1 MMLKKFILITYLI
14 GAVFAKDIQKVI
26 LITGTAHG
34 IGKSTAQYL
43 ISKGHI
49 VYGGDILIEENL
61 YLNDIGGVALEMDVT
76 NQEHVD
82 NAINQIIQEQGRID
96 VLVNNAGIAVGSA
109 IEDDSM
115 EDAHYQFEVNLFG
128 LGRTVKAVLPHMR
141 NQKSGTI
148 INISSVLG
156 KAYNPLYG
164 WYVSSK
170 HAVEGW
176 SDVLRLEVE
185 QFGVDVIIV
194 EPGLIKT
201 NIGNYSARYFEK
213 YSKNSEYGNFYN
225 SPDDS
230 SDNKFDDYSDP
241 IVIAKVIDKAIN
253 AKNPKTRYSAG
264 AYSWILLTM
273 RSILPDKWFD
283 RLILNVTG

>member
-1 MMLKKFILITYLI
+1 MFKKIILSIVLFGT
-14 GAVFAKDIQKVI
+14 VFASDRQKVV

-43 ISKGHI
+43 IDKGHI
-49 VYGGDILIEENL
+49 VYGGDILVEENL

-76 NQEHVD
+76 KQDHVE
-82 NAINQIIQEQGRID
+82 NAINQIIAEQGRID

-109 IEDDSM
+109 IEDVSM
-115 EDAHYQFEVNLFG
+115 EDALYQFEVNLFG
-128 LGRTVKAVLPHMR
+128 IGRTVKATLPHMR
-141 NQKSGTI
+141 AQGSGTI

-170 HAVEGW
+170 HALEGW

-185 QFGVDVIIV
+185 QFGVDVVII
-194 EPGLIKT
+194 EPGMIKT
-201 NIGNYSARYFEK
+201 NIGNASAKYFEK
-213 YSKNSEYGNFYN
+213 YSKNSEYENFYG
-225 SPDDS
+225 SPDDTEENS
-230 SDNKFDDYSDP
+230 FNDYSDP
-241 IVIAKVIDKAIN
+241 IVIAKVIEKAIS

-283 RLILNVTG
+283 KLIVRVTG

>member
-1 MMLKKFILITYLI
+1 MFKKFILSIILF
-14 GAVFAKDIQKVI
+14 GAVFANDIKKVI

-43 ISKGHI
+43 IDKGHI
-49 VYGGDILIEENL
+49 VYGGDILVEENL

-76 NQEHVD
+76 KQDHVD
-82 NAINQIIQEQGRID
+82 SAINQIIAEQGRID

-109 IEDDSM
+109 IEDVSM
-115 EDAHYQFEVNLFG
+115 EDALYQFEVNLFG
-128 LGRTVKAVLPHMR
+128 IGRTVKAALPYMR
-141 NQKSGTI
+141 AQGSGTI

-170 HAVEGW
+170 HALEGW

-185 QFGVDVIIV
+185 QFGIDVVIV
-194 EPGLIKT
+194 EPGMIKT
-201 NIGNYSARYFEK
+201 NIGNYSAQYFEK
-213 YSKNSEYGNFYN
+213 YSKNSAYANFYG
-225 SPDDS
+225 SPDDKEENS
-230 SDNKFDDYSDP
+230 FDNYSDP
-241 IVIAKVIDKAIN
+241 IVIAKVIDKAID
-253 AKNPKTRYSAG
+253 ARNPKTRYSAG

-273 RSILPDKWFD
+273 RGILPDKWFD
-283 RLILNVTG
+283 KLIVKVTG

>member
-1 MMLKKFILITYLI
+1 MFKKIILSIILF
-14 GAVFAKDIQKVI
+14 GAVFASDKQKVV

-43 ISKGHI
+43 IDKGHI
-49 VYGGDILIEENL
+49 VYGGDILVEENL

-76 NQEHVD
+76 KQDHVE
-82 NAINQIIQEQGRID
+82 NAINQIIAEQGRID
-96 VLVNNAGIAVGSA
+96 VLVNNAGIAVASA
-109 IEDDSM
+109 IEDVSM
-115 EDAHYQFEVNLFG
+115 EDALYQFEVNLFG
-128 LGRTVKAVLPHMR
+128 IGRTVKATLPHMR
-141 NQKSGTI
+141 AQGSGTI

-170 HAVEGW
+170 HALEGW

-185 QFGVDVIIV
+185 QFGIDVVII
-194 EPGLIKT
+194 EPGMIRT
-201 NIGNYSARYFEK
+201 NIGNASAKYFEK
-213 YSKNSEYGNFYN
+213 YSKNSEYENFYS
-225 SPDDS
+225 SPDDTEENS
-230 SDNKFDDYSDP
+230 FNDYSDP
-241 IVIAKVIDKAIN
+241 IVIAKVIDKAIS

-283 RLILNVTG
+283 KLIVRVTG

>member
-1 MMLKKFILITYLI
+1 MLKKILLSVLLI
-14 GAVFAKDIQKVI
+14 GTVFAADSQKVI

-34 IGKSTAQYL
+34 IGKSTAKYL
-43 ISKGHI
+43 IDEGHI

-61 YLNDIGGVALEMDVT
+61 YLNEIGGVALEMDVT
-76 NQEHVD
+76 KQNHVD
-82 NAINQIIQEQGRID
+82 RAINQIIAEQGRID

-109 IEDDSM
+109 IEDVSM
-115 EDAHYQFEVNLFG
+115 EDALYQFEVNLFG
-128 LGRTVKAVLPHMR
+128 IGRTVKAALPHMR
-141 NQKSGTI
+141 SQGSGTI

-170 HAVEGW
+170 HALEGW

-185 QFGVDVIIV
+185 QFGVDVIII
-194 EPGLIKT
+194 EPGMIKT
-201 NIGNYSARYFEK
+201 NIGNYSAQYFEK
-213 YSKNSEYGNFYN
+213 YSKKSVYANFYG
-225 SPDDS
+225 SPDDKEENS
-230 SDNKFDDYSDP
+230 FDNFSDP
-241 IVIAKVIDKAIN
+241 IVIAKVINKAID

-283 RLILNVTG
+283 KLIVKVTG

>member
-1 MMLKKFILITYLI
+1 MFKKIIISIFLF
-14 GAVFAKDIQKVI
+14 GAIVANDKQKVI

-34 IGKSTAQYL
+34 IGKATAEYL
-43 ISKGHI
+43 IDKGHI
-49 VYGGDILIEENL
+49 VYGGDILVQENL

-76 NQEHVD
+76 KQEDVD
-82 NAINQIIQEQGRID
+82 NAINQVIAEQGRID

-109 IEDDSM
+109 IEDVSM
-115 EDAHYQFEVNLFG
+115 EDAMYQFEVNLFG
-128 LGRTVKAVLPHMR
+128 IGRTVKATLPHMR
-141 NQKSGTI
+141 AQGSGTI

-170 HAVEGW
+170 HALEGW

-185 QFGVDVIIV
+185 QFGIDVVII
-194 EPGLIKT
+194 EPGMIKT

-213 YSKNSEYGNFYN
+213 YSKNSEYENFYG
-225 SPDDS
+225 SPDDKEE
-230 SDNKFDDYSDP
+230 NTFDSYSDP
-241 IVIAKVIDKAIN
+241 IVIAKVIDKAIS

-283 RLILNVTG
+283 KLIVKITG

>member
-1 MMLKKFILITYLI
+1 MFKKIIISMFLF
-14 GAVFAKDIQKVI
+14 GAIVANDKQKVI

-34 IGKSTAQYL
+34 IGKSTAEYL
-43 ISKGHI
+43 IDKGHI
-49 VYGGDILIEENL
+49 VYGGDILVEENL
-61 YLNDIGGVALEMDVT
+61 YLNDIGGVALKMDVT
-76 NQEHVD
+76 KQEDVD
-82 NAINQIIQEQGRID
+82 NAINQVIAEQGRID

-109 IEDDSM
+109 IEDVSM
-115 EDAHYQFEVNLFG
+115 EDAMYQFEVNLFG
-128 LGRTVKAVLPHMR
+128 IGRTVKATLPHMR
-141 NQKSGTI
+141 SQGSGTI

-170 HAVEGW
+170 HALEGW

-185 QFGVDVIIV
+185 QFGIDVVIV
-194 EPGLIKT
+194 EPGMIKT

-213 YSKNSEYGNFYN
+213 YSKNSEYENFYG
-225 SPDDS
+225 SPDDKEE
-230 SDNKFDDYSDP
+230 NTFDSYSDP
-241 IVIAKVIDKAIN
+241 IVIAKVIDKAIS

-283 RLILNVTG
+283 KLIVKITG

>member
-1 MMLKKFILITYLI
+1 MLKKILLSVLFIGT
-14 GAVFAKDIQKVI
+14 VFAVDSQKVI

-34 IGKSTAQYL
+34 IGKSTAKYL
-43 ISKGHI
+43 IDEGHI

-61 YLNDIGGVALEMDVT
+61 YLNEIGGVALEMDVT
-76 NQEHVD
+76 KQDHVD
-82 NAINQIIQEQGRID
+82 RAINQIIAEQGRID

-109 IEDDSM
+109 IEDVSM
-115 EDAHYQFEVNLFG
+115 EDALYQFEVNLFG
-128 LGRTVKAVLPHMR
+128 IGRTVKAALPHMR
-141 NQKSGTI
+141 SQGSGTI

-170 HAVEGW
+170 HALEGW

-185 QFGVDVIIV
+185 QFGVDVIII
-194 EPGLIKT
+194 EPGMIKT
-201 NIGNYSARYFEK
+201 NIGNYSAQYFEK
-213 YSKNSEYGNFYN
+213 YSKNSVYANFYG
-225 SPDDS
+225 SPDDKEENS
-230 SDNKFDDYSDP
+230 FDNFSDP
-241 IVIAKVIDKAIN
+241 IVIAKVINKAID

-283 RLILNVTG
+283 KLIVKVTG

>member
-1 MMLKKFILITYLI
+1 MFKKFILSIILF
-14 GAVFAKDIQKVI
+14 GAVLANDVKKVI

-43 ISKGHI
+43 IDKGHI
-49 VYGGDILIEENL
+49 VYGGDILVEENL
-61 YLNDIGGVALEMDVT
+61 YINEIGGVALEMDVT
-76 NQEHVD
+76 KQDHVD
-82 NAINQIIQEQGRID
+82 NAINQIIAEQGRID

-109 IEDDSM
+109 IEDVSM
-115 EDAHYQFEVNLFG
+115 EDALYQFEVNLFG
-128 LGRTVKAVLPHMR
+128 IGRTVKAALPHMR
-141 NQKSGTI
+141 AQGSGTI

-170 HAVEGW
+170 HALEGW
-176 SDVLRLEVE
+176 SDVLRLEVD
-185 QFGVDVIIV
+185 QFGIDVVIV
-194 EPGLIKT
+194 EPGMIKT
-201 NIGNYSARYFEK
+201 NIGNYSAQYFEK
-213 YSKNSEYGNFYN
+213 YSKNSSYANFYG
-225 SPDDS
+225 SPDDKKENS
-230 SDNKFDDYSDP
+230 FDNYSDP
-241 IVIAKVIDKAIN
+241 IVIAKVINKVID

-283 RLILNVTG
+283 KLIVKVTG

>member
-1 MMLKKFILITYLI
+1 MFKKFILSLI
-14 GAVFAKDIQKVI
+14 LFGAVFASDKQKVI

-34 IGKSTAQYL
+34 IGKSTAKYL
-43 ISKGHI
+43 IDEGHI
-49 VYGGDILIEENL
+49 VYGGDILVDENL
-61 YLNDIGGVALEMDVT
+61 YLNEIGGVALEMDVT
-76 NQEHVD
+76 KQDHVD
-82 NAINQIIQEQGRID
+82 GAINQIIAEQGRID

-109 IEDDSM
+109 IEDVSM
-115 EDAHYQFEVNLFG
+115 EDALYQFEVNLFG
-128 LGRTVKAVLPHMR
+128 IGRTVKAALPHMR
-141 NQKSGTI
+141 SQGSGTI

-170 HAVEGW
+170 HALEGW

-185 QFGVDVIIV
+185 QFGVDVIII
-194 EPGLIKT
+194 EPGMIKT
-201 NIGNYSARYFEK
+201 NIGNYSAQYFEK
-213 YSKNSEYGNFYN
+213 YSKNSAYANFYG
-225 SPDDS
+225 SPDDKEENS
-230 SDNKFDDYSDP
+230 FDNFSDP
-241 IVIAKVIDKAIN
+241 IVIAKVINKAID

-283 RLILNVTG
+283 RLIVKVTG

>member
-1 MMLKKFILITYLI
+1 MLKKFIISILLVGT
-14 GAVFAKDIQKVI
+14 VFATDKQKVV

-43 ISKGHI
+43 IEKGHI

-61 YLNDIGGVALEMDVT
+61 YLNDIGGVALVMDVT
-76 NQEHVD
+76 KQDHVD
-82 NAINQIIQEQGRID
+82 NAINQVIAEQGRID

-109 IEDDSM
+109 IEDVSM
-115 EDAHYQFEVNLFG
+115 EDALYQFEVNLFG
-128 LGRTVKAVLPHMR
+128 IGRTVKATLPHMR
-141 NQKSGTI
+141 AQGSGTI

-170 HAVEGW
+170 HALEGL

-185 QFGVDVIIV
+185 QFGIDVVII

-213 YSKNSEYGNFYN
+213 YSKNSVYADFYN
-225 SPDDS
+225 SDDS
-230 SDNKFDDYSDP
+230 EDSSFDDYSDP
-241 IVIAKVIDKAIN
+241 IVIAKVINKAID

-273 RSILPDKWFD
+273 RSILPDRWFD
-283 RLILNVTG
+283 KLISNVTG

>member
-1 MMLKKFILITYLI
+1 MLKKILLSILLI
-14 GAVFAKDIQKVI
+14 GTVFAVDSQKVI

-34 IGKSTAQYL
+34 IGKSTAKYL
-43 ISKGHI
+43 IDEGHI

-61 YLNDIGGVALEMDVT
+61 YLNEIGGVALEMDVT
-76 NQEHVD
+76 KQDHVD
-82 NAINQIIQEQGRID
+82 SAINQIIAEQGRID

-109 IEDDSM
+109 IEDVSM
-115 EDAHYQFEVNLFG
+115 EDALYQFEVNLFG
-128 LGRTVKAVLPHMR
+128 IGRTVKAALPHMR
-141 NQKSGTI
+141 SQGSGTI

-170 HAVEGW
+170 HALEGW

-185 QFGVDVIIV
+185 QFGVDVIII
-194 EPGLIKT
+194 EPGMIKT
-201 NIGNYSARYFEK
+201 NIGNYSAQYFEK
-213 YSKNSEYGNFYN
+213 YSKNSVYANFYG
-225 SPDDS
+225 SPDDKEENS
-230 SDNKFDDYSDP
+230 FDNFSDP
-241 IVIAKVIDKAIN
+241 IVIAKVINKAID

-283 RLILNVTG
+283 KLIVKVTG

>member
-1 MMLKKFILITYLI
+1 MLNKILLSILFIGT
-14 GAVFAKDIQKVI
+14 VFAEENPKVI

-43 ISKGHI
+43 IDKGHI

-61 YLNDIGGVALEMDVT
+61 YLNDIGGIALEMDVT
-76 NQEHVD
+76 NQVHVE
-82 NAINQIIQEQGRID
+82 NAISRIIKDQGRID

-109 IEDDSM
+109 IEDVSM
-115 EDAHYQFEVNLFG
+115 EDALYQFEVNLFG
-128 LGRTVKAVLPHMR
+128 IGRTVKATLPHMR
-141 NQKSGTI
+141 AQGSGTI

-156 KAYNPLYG
+156 KVYNPLYG

-170 HAVEGW
+170 HALEGW

-185 QFGVDVIIV
+185 QFGIDVIIV
-194 EPGLIKT
+194 EPGMIKT
-201 NIGNYSARYFEK
+201 NIGNYSAQYFEK
-213 YSKNSEYGNFYN
+213 YSKNSAYANFYG
-225 SPDDS
+225 SPDDKEKNS
-230 SDNKFDDYSDP
+230 FDNYSDP

-283 RLILNVTG
+283 KLIVRVTG

>member
-1 MMLKKFILITYLI
+1 MLKKILLSILLI
-14 GAVFAKDIQKVI
+14 GTVFAVDSQKVI

-34 IGKSTAQYL
+34 IGKSTAKYL
-43 ISKGHI
+43 IDEGHI

-61 YLNDIGGVALEMDVT
+61 YLNEIGGVALEMDVT
-76 NQEHVD
+76 KQDHVD
-82 NAINQIIQEQGRID
+82 RAINQIIAEQGRID

-109 IEDDSM
+109 IEDVSM
-115 EDAHYQFEVNLFG
+115 EDALYQFEVNLFG
-128 LGRTVKAVLPHMR
+128 IGRTVKAALPHMR
-141 NQKSGTI
+141 SQGSGTI

-170 HAVEGW
+170 HALEGW

-185 QFGVDVIIV
+185 QFGVDVIII
-194 EPGLIKT
+194 EPGMIKT
-201 NIGNYSARYFEK
+201 NIGNYSAQYFEK
-213 YSKNSEYGNFYN
+213 YSKNSVYANFYG
-225 SPDDS
+225 SPDDKEENS
-230 SDNKFDDYSDP
+230 FDNFSDP
-241 IVIAKVIDKAIN
+241 IVIAKVINKAID
-253 AKNPKTRYSAG
+253 ARNPKTRYSAG

-283 RLILNVTG
+283 KLIVKVTG

>member
-1 MMLKKFILITYLI
+1 MFKKIILSIILF
-14 GAVFAKDIQKVI
+14 GAVFASDKQKVV

-34 IGKSTAQYL
+34 IGKSTAKYL
-43 ISKGHI
+43 IDKGHI
-49 VYGGDILIEENL
+49 VYGGDILVEENL

-76 NQEHVD
+76 KQDHVE
-82 NAINQIIQEQGRID
+82 NAINQIIAEQGRID

-109 IEDDSM
+109 IEDVSM
-115 EDAHYQFEVNLFG
+115 EDALYQFEVNLFG
-128 LGRTVKAVLPHMR
+128 IGRTVKATLPHMR
-141 NQKSGTI
+141 AQGSGTI

-170 HAVEGW
+170 HALEGW

-185 QFGVDVIIV
+185 QFGIDVVII
-194 EPGLIKT
+194 EPGMIRT
-201 NIGNYSARYFEK
+201 NIGNASAKYFEK
-213 YSKNSEYGNFYN
+213 YSKNSEYGNFYG
-225 SPDDS
+225 SPDDTEENS
-230 SDNKFDDYSDP
+230 FNDYSDP
-241 IVIAKVIDKAIN
+241 IVIAKVIDKAID
-253 AKNPKTRYSAG
+253 AENPKTRYSAG

-283 RLILNVTG
+283 KLIVKVTG

>member
-1 MMLKKFILITYLI
+1 MYKKIILSVLFFGT
-14 GAVFAKDIQKVI
+14 VFANSNPKVI

-43 ISKGHI
+43 LDKGHI
-49 VYGGDILIEENL
+49 VYGGDILVEENL

-76 NQEHVD
+76 KQDHVD
-82 NAINQIIQEQGRID
+82 NAINQIIEEQGRID

-109 IEDDSM
+109 IEDVSM
-115 EDAHYQFEVNLFG
+115 EDALYQFEVNLFG
-128 LGRTVKAVLPHMR
+128 IGRAVKAALPYMR
-141 NQKSGTI
+141 AQGSGTI

-170 HAVEGW
+170 HALEGW

-185 QFGVDVIIV
+185 QFGVDVVII

-213 YSKNSEYGNFYN
+213 YSKNSVYADFYN
-225 SPDDS
+225 SDDS
-230 SDNKFDDYSDP
+230 EGSSFDNYSDP
-241 IVIAKVIDKAIN
+241 IVIAKVINKAID

-283 RLILNVTG
+283 RLIVNVTG

>member
-1 MMLKKFILITYLI
+1 MFKKIIISMFLF
-14 GAVFAKDIQKVI
+14 GAIVANDKQKVI

-34 IGKSTAQYL
+34 IGKSTAEYL
-43 ISKGHI
+43 IDKGHI
-49 VYGGDILIEENL
+49 VYGGDILVEENL
-61 YLNDIGGVALEMDVT
+61 YLNDIGGVALKMDVT
-76 NQEHVD
+76 KQEDVD
-82 NAINQIIQEQGRID
+82 NAISQVIAEQGRID

-109 IEDDSM
+109 IEDVSM
-115 EDAHYQFEVNLFG
+115 EDAMYQFEVNLFG
-128 LGRTVKAVLPHMR
+128 IGRTVKATLPHMR
-141 NQKSGTI
+141 SQGSGTI

-170 HAVEGW
+170 HALEGW

-185 QFGVDVIIV
+185 QFGIDVVII
-194 EPGLIKT
+194 EPGMIKT

-213 YSKNSEYGNFYN
+213 YSKNSEYENFYG
-225 SPDDS
+225 SPDDKEE
-230 SDNKFDDYSDP
+230 NTFDSYSDP
-241 IVIAKVIDKAIN
+241 IVIAKVIDKAIS

-273 RSILPDKWFD
+273 RGILPDKWFD
-283 RLILNVTG
+283 NLIVKVTG

>member
-1 MMLKKFILITYLI
+1 MYKKIILTILFF
-14 GAVFAKDIQKVI
+14 GAVFANSNPKVI

-43 ISKGHI
+43 IDKGHI
-49 VYGGDILIEENL
+49 VYGGDILVQENL

-76 NQEHVD
+76 KQDHVD
-82 NAINQIIQEQGRID
+82 NAVNQIIAEQGRID

-109 IEDDSM
+109 IEDVSM
-115 EDAHYQFEVNLFG
+115 EDALYQFEVNLFG
-128 LGRTVKAVLPHMR
+128 IGRAVKATLPHMR
-141 NQKSGTI
+141 AQGSGTI

-170 HAVEGW
+170 HALEGW

-185 QFGVDVIIV
+185 QFGIDVVII

-213 YSKNSEYGNFYN
+213 YSKNSVYSNLYG

-230 SDNKFDDYSDP
+230 EENSFDDYSDP
-241 IVIAKVIDKAIN
+241 IVIAKVINKAID
-253 AKNPKTRYSAG
+253 AKKPKTRYSAG

-283 RLILNVTG
+283 SLIVKVTG

>member
-1 MMLKKFILITYLI
+1 MFKKFILSIILF
-14 GAVFAKDIQKVI
+14 GAVFGKDVKKVI

-43 ISKGHI
+43 IDKGHI
-49 VYGGDILIEENL
+49 VYGGDILVEENL
-61 YLNDIGGVALEMDVT
+61 YLNEIGGVALEMDVT
-76 NQEHVD
+76 KQDHVD
-82 NAINQIIQEQGRID
+82 SAINQIIAEQGRID

-109 IEDDSM
+109 IEDVSM
-115 EDAHYQFEVNLFG
+115 EDALYQFEVNLFG
-128 LGRTVKAVLPHMR
+128 IGRTVKAALPYMR
-141 NQKSGTI
+141 AQGSGTI

-170 HAVEGW
+170 HALEGW

-185 QFGVDVIIV
+185 QFGIDVVIV
-194 EPGLIKT
+194 EPGMIKT
-201 NIGNYSARYFEK
+201 NIGNYSAQYFEK
-213 YSKNSEYGNFYN
+213 YSKNSAYANFYD
-225 SPDDS
+225 SPDDEEENS
-230 SDNKFDDYSDP
+230 FDNYSDP
-241 IVIAKVIDKAIN
+241 IVIAKVIDKAID

-273 RSILPDKWFD
+273 RSILPDKCFD
-283 RLILNVTG
+283 KLIVKVTG

>member
-1 MMLKKFILITYLI
+1 MLKKLLLSILFLGT
-14 GAVFAKDIQKVI
+14 VFAVENKKVI

-34 IGKSTAQYL
+34 IGKSTAKYL
-43 ISKGHI
+43 IDEGHI

-61 YLNDIGGVALEMDVT
+61 YLNEIGGVALEMDVT
-76 NQEHVD
+76 KQDHVD
-82 NAINQIIQEQGRID
+82 SAINKIIAEQGRID

-109 IEDDSM
+109 IEDVSM
-115 EDAHYQFEVNLFG
+115 EDALYQFEVNLFG
-128 LGRTVKAVLPHMR
+128 IGRTVKAALPYMR
-141 NQKSGTI
+141 SQGSGTI

-170 HAVEGW
+170 HALEGW

-185 QFGVDVIIV
+185 QFGVDVIII
-194 EPGLIKT
+194 EPGMIKT
-201 NIGNYSARYFEK
+201 NIGNYSAQYFEK
-213 YSKNSEYGNFYN
+213 YSKNSVYANFYG
-225 SPDDS
+225 SPDDKEENS
-230 SDNKFDDYSDP
+230 FDNFSDP
-241 IVIAKVIDKAIN
+241 IVIAKVINKAID

-283 RLILNVTG
+283 KLIVKVTG

>member
-1 MMLKKFILITYLI
+1 MLKKILLSILLI
-14 GAVFAKDIQKVI
+14 GTVFAVDSQKVI

-34 IGKSTAQYL
+34 IGKSTAKYL
-43 ISKGHI
+43 IDEGHI

-61 YLNDIGGVALEMDVT
+61 YLNEIGGVALEMDVT
-76 NQEHVD
+76 KQDHVD
-82 NAINQIIQEQGRID
+82 RAVNQIIAEQGRID

-109 IEDDSM
+109 IEDVSM
-115 EDAHYQFEVNLFG
+115 EDALYQFEVNLFG
-128 LGRTVKAVLPHMR
+128 IGRTVKAALPHMR
-141 NQKSGTI
+141 SQGSGTI

-170 HAVEGW
+170 HALEGW

-185 QFGVDVIIV
+185 QFGVDVIII
-194 EPGLIKT
+194 EPGMIKT
-201 NIGNYSARYFEK
+201 NIGNYSAQYFEK
-213 YSKNSEYGNFYN
+213 YSKNSVYANFYG
-225 SPDDS
+225 SPDDKEENS
-230 SDNKFDDYSDP
+230 FDNFSDP
-241 IVIAKVIDKAIN
+241 IVIAKVINKAID

-283 RLILNVTG
+283 KLIVKVTG

>member
-1 MMLKKFILITYLI
+1 MFKKIILSIILF
-14 GAVFAKDIQKVI
+14 GAVFASDKQKVV

-43 ISKGHI
+43 IDKGHI
-49 VYGGDILIEENL
+49 VYGGDILVEENL

-76 NQEHVD
+76 KQDHVE
-82 NAINQIIQEQGRID
+82 NAINQIIAEQGRID

-109 IEDDSM
+109 IEDVSM
-115 EDAHYQFEVNLFG
+115 EDALYQFEVNLFG
-128 LGRTVKAVLPHMR
+128 IGRTVKATLPHMR
-141 NQKSGTI
+141 AQGSGTI

-170 HAVEGW
+170 HALEGW

-185 QFGVDVIIV
+185 QFGIDVVII
-194 EPGLIKT
+194 EPGMIKT
-201 NIGNYSARYFEK
+201 NIGNASAKYFEK
-213 YSKNSEYGNFYN
+213 YSKNSEYENFYG
-225 SPDDS
+225 SPDDTEENS
-230 SDNKFDDYSDP
+230 FNDYSDP
-241 IVIAKVIDKAIN
+241 IVIAKVIEKAIS

-283 RLILNVTG
+283 KLIVRVTG